1 MYEVEVKAVLRD
13 KNAVMQKLQD
23 LGCKFSKELHQIDYV
38 FIPGNLDFPP
48 PLGTA
53 VLRVRKQ
60 NDKSIFTLKISQ
72 ASNQDSLEKELEIS
86 DGDKMIE
93 VIKLL
98 GYKPVP
104 TAEKRRI
111 KTNFKDMEIVLDR
124 VEQLGEFIEVEK
136 IVTHENHEDRKKV
149 QEKLFDF
156 LDTLG
161 ISKEDHV
168 IDGKYDIMLFN
179 KLNGL

>member
-13 KNAVMQKLQD
+13 KNAVTQKLQN
-23 LGCKFSKELHQIDYV
+23 LGCEWSEELHQIDYV

-60 NDKSIFTLKISQ
+60 NDKRIFTLKISQ
-72 ASNQDSLEKELEIS
+72 ASNQDSFEKELEIS
-86 DGDKMIE
+86 DGDKMME

-104 TAEKRRI
+104 TTEKHRI
-111 KTNFKDMEIVLDR
+111 KTNFKDMEIALDV

-136 IVTHENHEDRKKV
+136 IVTHKNHEDRKKI
-149 QEKLFDF
+149 QEELFDF
-156 LDTLG
+156 LNTLG
-161 ISKEDHV
+161 VPKEDRV
-168 IDGKYDIMLFN
+168 IDGKYDIMLY
-179 KLNGL
+179 